1 MPLEKDETPI
11 ISVVGHS
18 GAGKT
23 TLLEKLIPE
32 LIRRG
37 LKVGTL
43 KHHAHGFE
51 MDRPGKDS
59 WRHKQAGAV
68 VSIISSPYQ
77 IGMVMDVDHDYQP
90 VELARFFPSVDIILA
105 EGYKSGNCPKLEV
118 YRPEVTREAPLYID
132 NRRIVALISDTP
144 VESDISRF
152 VTNDINGLADFLI
165 TRFNLE
171 MPDRQEKTIL

>member
-1 MPLEKDETPI
+1 MSLEKDETPI
-11 ISVVGHS
+11 ISVVGHA

-32 LIRRG
+32 LTGRG
-37 LKVGTL
+37 LKVGTI

-51 MDRPGKDS
+51 MDQPGKDS

-68 VSIISSPYQ
+68 VSILSSPYQ
-77 IGMVMDVDHDYQP
+77 IGMVMDVGHDYQP
-90 VELARFFPSVDIILA
+90 AELARFFPSVDIILA

-132 NRRIVALISDTP
+132 NGRIVAIISDTP

-165 TRFNLE
+165 TRFKGLG
-171 MPDRQEKTIL
+171 KK